1 MNKIIKIGIGI
12 LASLIPW
19 SFLYAMES
27 FDTAWEK
34 TFELVDRIEAF
45 SENDYTKG
53 TLEGNIILTGEGN
66 DISKISVGFESDIK
80 REGKDKTELNIDFG
94 VRSVSESEGKQSI
107 NGKVNLLTVD
117 GDFYIRLDDI
127 NVLDTEDVNQLVNL
141 YRNKW
146 IKFSLK
152 DYLSNPGLTMLIDEY
167 KNVQEEKTEKIS
179 FKDCLS
185 NITSTTY
192 RGEFS
197 EYRGDSAY
205 QFTIDWK
212 KVSDLY
218 GIDDS
223 DTIKQGGTWYLIIDG
238 TERIFVLEGLDLSS
252 RWAYQKH
259 SIQIW
264 TNGVYWDVKMEEIET
279 ILQIKEITEENYDV
293 ILKIQENDD
302 IVEIKGNLHF
312 DVSKDKIDV
321 SLNLPTIRGE
331 KDTSMHGEINY
342 EYHMQKA
349 TSTEIITPKESID
362 FMELYLSIIF
372 KEFQNNQTTFDYT
385 DQEWQSDLSS
395 SYPVKYL
402 NAYQWAYTNGITT
415 MKTIDDAKM
424 YNEVTRAEMA
434 KMIGQFAKS
443 VWNRSEDY
451 SKNCNFKDGEVW
463 SDLTEW
469 IKTSCRLGIMG
480 QDGKWGTNEYFN
492 PQGYVT
498 RAEFWT
504 MLSRI
509 IRGDLYD
516 GWEPYYQRHIEKLQ
530 YQGVMDKYTSP
541 FINEKR
547 GDIMAMLQYS
557 YNKQRLV
564 GKIDN

>member
-1 MNKIIKIGIGI
+1 MGI
-12 LASLIPW
+12 LVSLIPW
-19 SFLYAMES
+19 NFLYAMES

-34 TFELVDRIEAF
+34 TFELVDRLESF
-45 SENDYTKG
+45 FENDYTEG
-53 TLEGNIILTGEGN
+53 TLKGNIILTGEES
-66 DISKISVGFESDIK
+66 DISKISIGFESDIK
-80 REGKDKTELNIDFG
+80 TEGKGKAERNINFG
-94 VRSVSESEGKQSI
+94 IDANSESEGNQTIK
-107 NGKVNLLTVD
+107 GKGNLLTDD
-117 GDFYIRLDDI
+117 GDFYVRLDHI
-127 NVLDTEDVNQLVNL
+127 NALDMEDMNQLLNL

-146 IKFSLK
+146 IKFPLK
-152 DYLSNPGLTMLIDEY
+152 EYLSNTELTTLIDEY
-167 KNVQEEKTEKIS
+167 KKTQEEKESNKIS
-179 FKDCLS
+179 FKDCFS
-185 NITSTTY
+185 NIISTTY

-205 QFTIDWK
+205 QFTIDWG
-212 KVSDLY
+212 KVFDLY

-238 TERIFVLEGLDLSS
+238 TERIFVVEDFDLSS
-252 RWAYQKH
+252 HWESQKH
-259 SIQIW
+259 SMHIW
-264 TNGVYWDVKMEEIET
+264 TNGFYRSVKMEEIEI
-279 ILQIKEITEENYDV
+279 ILQIKEITEGNYDV
-293 ILKIQENDD
+293 MLKIQEDDD
-302 IVEIKGNLHF
+302 IVEVKGNLHL
-312 DVSKDKIDV
+312 DVSKDKIDL
-321 SLNLPTIRGE
+321 SLNLPFE
-331 KDTSMHGEINY
+331 ENDTAMHGEVNY

-349 TSTEIITPKESID
+349 ISSEIMTPTESID

-385 DQEWQSDLSS
+385 NQEEQSDLSS
-395 SYPVKYL
+395 YPEKYL
-402 NAYQWAYTNGITT
+402 NAYQWAYANGITT
-415 MKTIDDAKM
+415 MKTIDEAKM

-443 VWNRSEDY
+443 VWNRPEDY

-492 PQGYVT
+492 PNGYVT
-498 RAEFWT
+498 KAEFWT

-516 GWEPYYQRHIEKLQ
+516 GWEPYYQSHIEQLQ
-530 YQGVMDKYTSP
+530 YRGIMDKDTSP

-547 GDIMAMLQYS
+547 GDIMEMLQYS
-557 YNKQRLV
+557 YYMQGAILAW
-564 GKIDN
+564 